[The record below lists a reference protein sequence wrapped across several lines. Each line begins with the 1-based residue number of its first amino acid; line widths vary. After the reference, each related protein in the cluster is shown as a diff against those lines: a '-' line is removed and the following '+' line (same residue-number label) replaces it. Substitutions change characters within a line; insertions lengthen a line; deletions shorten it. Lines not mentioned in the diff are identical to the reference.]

1 MKLTQFVFGLIC
13 SCPTFPCHSFAD
25 EAGKPGAASAA
36 AAVEEDSGAGTGST
50 AGRTSSAAKEN
61 ATWGKAVDPDEDCK
75 LVAQGNKLTIEVP
88 GGKSHDLS
96 AELSNTNAPR
106 SMQEVEGDFT
116 VQVKVDGDTT
126 PGSDSTQAGRGSFH
140 AGGLLLMMDDG
151 NFVRLERASVQWTGE
166 APETYINYE
175 IRENG
180 KLAKFGN
187 GNDTDFKP
195 KGATYLRIERKGNV
209 LQGAA
214 SSDGEN
220 WTLLNPMELPANWPN
235 KISVGVAALSTSQH
249 DSSQQFEDLKI
260 GKSAKTAAPSAK

>member
-1 MKLTQFVFGLIC
+1 MKLPHFVLGVIC
-13 SCPTFPCHSFAD
+13 SCQAFTPITLAD
-25 EAGKPGAASAA
+25 EAGKPGAAA
-36 AAVEEDSGAGTGST
+36 AAVEEDSGAGTGT
-50 AGRTSSAAKEN
+50 AASKKSPAAKDAAN
-61 ATWGKAVDPDEDCK
+61 WGKAVDPDEDCK
-75 LVAQGNKLTIEVP
+75 IVTDGNKLTIEVP

-96 AELSNTNAPR
+96 AELANTNAPR
-106 SMQEVEGDFT
+106 SLQEVEGDFT
-116 VQVKVDGDTT
+116 VQVKVDGDAT

-151 NFVRLERASVQWTGE
+151 NFVRLERASVQWEGE

-175 IRENG
+175 IRENA

-187 GNDTDFKP
+187 GNDTEFKP
-195 KGATYLRIERKGNV
+195 KGPTYLRIERKGNV

-220 WTLLNPMELPANWPN
+220 WTLLKPMELPENWTK

-249 DSSQQFEDLKI
+249 DSSQRFEDLKI
-260 GKSAKTAAPSAK
+260 EKSTKPAAAVEK